1 MTRLAAAACLEQ
13 ARLAR
18 GGEPREVARLA
29 TLLALVPF
37 TPLLPLLTAFTYAD
51 EQLFAW
57 RHFRRHAR
65 GPDAS
70 APRRPPMIGAPAAR
84 TSMP

>member
-1 MTRLAAAACLEQ
+1 VTRLAAAACLEQ

-37 TPLLPLLTAFTYAD
+37 TPYAD